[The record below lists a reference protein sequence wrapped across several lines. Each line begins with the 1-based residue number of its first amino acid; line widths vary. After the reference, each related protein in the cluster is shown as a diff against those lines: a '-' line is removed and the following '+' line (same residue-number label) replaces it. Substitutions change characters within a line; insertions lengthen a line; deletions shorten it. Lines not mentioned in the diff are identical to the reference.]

1 MKDRKEIK
9 HIFIDI
15 RSKRYDFSYRF
26 IKRLFDLIASIL
38 ALFLLSPVFLLVTI
52 AIKISSPRENVF
64 YVQIRLGKNGK
75 PFKMYKFRSMV
86 SNADKLLS
94 HLKRKNEVKG
104 AMFKIK
110 DDPRVTKIGHFMR
123 EYSVDELPQL
133 LNVLIGNMSLVGPR
147 PPLPIEVA
155 EYTDYAKQRLLV
167 KPGCTG
173 LWQAT
178 VRNSVGFDEMLRL
191 DLTYIDNRSLWF
203 DFKILIRTF
212 KVFIQPNN
220 AY

>member
-1 MKDRKEIK
+1 MQDREKIE

-15 RSKRYDFSYRF
+15 RSKRNDLSYRF
-26 IKRLFDLIASIL
+26 IKRLLDIVASIS
-38 ALFLLSPVFLLVTI
+38 ALLLLTPVFLILII
-52 AIKISSPRENVF
+52 AIKISSPREKVF
-64 YVQIRLGKNGK
+64 YVQTRLGINET

-86 SNADKLLS
+86 SNADKMLS
-94 HLKRKNEVKG
+94 HLKSKNEVKG

-123 EYSVDELPQL
+123 KHSVDELPQL
-133 LNVLIGNMSLVGPR
+133 LNVLIGNMILVGPR
-147 PPLPIEVA
+147 TPLPIEVA

-178 VRNSVGFDEMLRL
+178 VRNSVGFDGMLRL
-191 DLTYIDNRSLWF
+191 DLIYIANRSLWL
-203 DFKILIRTF
+203 DFEIIMKTL
-212 KVFIQPNN
+212 KVFV
-220 AY
+220 